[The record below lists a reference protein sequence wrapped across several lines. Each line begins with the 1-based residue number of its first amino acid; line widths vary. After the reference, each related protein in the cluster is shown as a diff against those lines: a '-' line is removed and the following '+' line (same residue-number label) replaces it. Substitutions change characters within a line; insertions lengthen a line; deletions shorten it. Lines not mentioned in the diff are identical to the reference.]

1 MSKPTIV
8 TMPGD
13 GIGKT
18 VLPAAIK
25 ILDKVGFEAN
35 YVHADIGWEFWQKE
49 GNPLPQGLCRYTKQ
63 FPIPVHN

>member
-1 MSKPTIV
+1 MSKPTVV

-25 ILDKVGFEAN
+25 VLEKANNQVG
-35 YVHADIGWEFWQKE
+35 YVAVSYAR
-49 GNPLPQGLCRYTKQ
+49 LCFY
-63 FPIPVHN
+63 